1 MLSLIL
7 WPEPVGQGA
16 SKKILVL
23 LLLVAVGL
31 ACGCGGSAISSPSPG
46 PTPSLG
52 LSSIITGLHAP
63 LDMQQPNDNT
73 GRFFIVE
80 QGGTI
85 RILQNGALLAPAF
98 LDISGKVVMQGESG
112 LLGLAF
118 HPNYTQNRQFFV
130 NYVRDNAGQL
140 QTVIAEFKAS
150 MGNTNVADLA
160 TERELL
166 VVNQPPAVFNH
177 KGGRVLFGPDG
188 FLYIGLGDGGGSNDQ
203 FGNGQN
209 LQSRLGKLLRIDVNS
224 TSPGRQYAIPP
235 DNPFAISGG
244 LPEIWAYGLRNPWRF
259 SFDVPTG
266 RLFIADV
273 GQNQFEEVDLGEK
286 RGKLRMEHH
295 PVKSCA
301 KALMLRPV
309 SSSVSWVHVP
319 GGFSVKLKTFPF
331 KSAKMY
337 SSASCGMALPW

>member
-1 MLSLIL
+1 MLSLIS
-7 WPEPVGQGA
+7 WPVPVGQGA

-118 HPNYTQNRQFFV
+118 HPNYTQNRQFYV

-140 QTVIAEFKAS
+140 ETVIAEFKAS

-166 VVNQPPAVFNH
+166 VVNQPQAVF
-177 KGGRVLFGPDG
+177 
-188 FLYIGLGDGGGSNDQ
+188 
-203 FGNGQN
+203 
-209 LQSRLGKLLRIDVNS
+209 
-224 TSPGRQYAIPP
+224 
-235 DNPFAISGG
+235 
-244 LPEIWAYGLRNPWRF
+244 
-259 SFDVPTG
+259 
-266 RLFIADV
+266 
-273 GQNQFEEVDLGEK
+273 
-286 RGKLRMEHH
+286 
-295 PVKSCA
+295 
-301 KALMLRPV
+301 
-309 SSSVSWVHVP
+309 
-319 GGFSVKLKTFPF
+319 
-331 KSAKMY
+331 
-337 SSASCGMALPW
+337 